1 MLLFDFCHLPG
12 GVCDLDFG
20 EEESGGEGGLEG
32 EEKQLPKGWLTKG
45 VMAFFR
51 SPAMGLLMG
60 SLYVMERLCSGS
72 GSDQGDGKDDDMMS
86 VTAIPKVKFGEII
99 TALLDV
105 STKFRFVI
113 PPYFINNVSVLAAY
127 GMEL

>member
-1 MLLFDFCHLPG
+1 M
-12 GVCDLDFG
+12 CDLDFG
-20 EEESGGEGGLEG
+20 DSEGGVDGEGSIEG
-32 EEKQLPKGWLTKG
+32 EEKQMPKGWLTKG

-72 GSDQGDGKDDDMMS
+72 GSEEDDDMMS

-113 PPYFINNVSVLAAY
+113 PPYFLNNVRVICLWEVLVY
-127 GMEL
+127 SLKRPTLTLL

>member
-1 MLLFDFCHLPG
+1 M
-12 GVCDLDFG
+12 DFG
-20 EEESGGEGGLEG
+20 DGEGGGKGSSLE
-32 EEKQLPKGWLTKG
+32 EEEQPLPKGWLTKG

-72 GSDQGDGKDDDMMS
+72 GSDRGEGKEDDMMS

-113 PPYFINNVSVLAAY
+113 PPYFLNNVRAI
-127 GMEL
+127 GMLEEIVVIFINRILTLL